1 MKVYYI
7 ILIRGF
13 IIKKNECKNNPK
25 LNKVKNYLIWGLN
38 FKIYNLITCEIVNNG
53 NMYLDKTYITANKL
67 KNENDNWLI

>member
-1 MKVYYI
+1 MKVYYV

-13 IIKKNECKNNPK
+13 IIKKNECKNNLK

-38 FKIYNLITCEIVNNG
+38 FKIYNLITCEIVNKG
-53 NMYLDKTYITANKL
+53 KIYLDKIYIKANKL